1 MALQGFHTS
10 EPGKSFRFNEM
21 FCLQAESAQ
30 SFNNGNMKAA
40 PQLGSNWFP
49 SEPVRSQLEQQT
61 HKDVQKSPELDG
73 AFRPICCFL
82 VGFSPDQ
89 PVSPQLLLLHA
100 APGSFL
106 PCCGAPAG
114 PRGQLHPVSRWE
126 RIFLQGKCKQVQLVP
141 LQQEWLIY
149 FHKCSRVIKA
159 SGNSERSGRETEQ
172 NQNQL
177 KTRRTQDVLMM
188 VFDKL

>member
-10 EPGKSFRFNEM
+10 EPGKSFRFNET

-73 AFRPICCFL
+73 AFRPVCCFL

-114 PRGQLHPVSRWE
+114 PSRPQ
-126 RIFLQGKCKQVQLVP
+126 RAPAGHSTQ
-141 LQQEWLIY
+141 
-149 FHKCSRVIKA
+149 FHVGNGFS
-159 SGNSERSGRETEQ
+159 SGGNVNKS
-172 NQNQL
+172 N
-177 KTRRTQDVLMM
+177 
-188 VFDKL
+188 